1 MRTRILIIVLA
12 WSLAGALPASDDPHW
27 LAQRAASSDA
37 VVLAQLVR
45 VDYEYRRDF
54 PVGGQAWLRP
64 LQTWKSDRRL
74 RGLLTVHEQGLHQHE
89 CYFPRL
95 LPWEER
101 PRFLLFL
108 VRDEENNTW
117 RGHPDGCALE
127 VLVNDANRYAAR
139 WPQPGFGGEH
149 GHGDEVIRQSTHAMT
164 LQGPRSR
171 IDVSDLLPHQRLEL
185 AERDFMRIE
194 DSALVPTR
202 GIELGDL
209 RQLMRPGLQEQDAR
223 PDPQRLEQLRR
234 RMLPDAGEE
243 G

>member
-1 MRTRILIIVLA
+1 MTTLTTRILIVLLA
-12 WSLAGALPASDDPHW
+12 WSLPGSVLAAEDPHW

-37 VVLAQLVR
+37 VVLAQLDR
-45 VDYEYRRDF
+45 TDYEYRRDF
-54 PVGGQAWLRP
+54 PVGGRAWFRP
-64 LQTWKSDRRL
+64 LQTWKSDRPL
-74 RGLLTVHEQGLHQHE
+74 RGLLIVGEQGLHEHE

-108 VRDEENNTW
+108 VRDEDSGAW

-149 GHGDEVIRQSTHAMT
+149 GRGDEVIRQSAQTMT

-171 IDVSDLLPHQRLEL
+171 IDASDLLPHQRREL
-185 AERDFMRIE
+185 AERDFMRVE
-194 DSALVPTR
+194 DSSLVPTR

-209 RQLMRPGLQEQDAR
+209 RQLMRPGLQDEDAQ
-223 PDPQRLEQLRR
+223 PDPQRMEELRE
-234 RMLPDAGEE
+234 RMLP
-243 G
+243 